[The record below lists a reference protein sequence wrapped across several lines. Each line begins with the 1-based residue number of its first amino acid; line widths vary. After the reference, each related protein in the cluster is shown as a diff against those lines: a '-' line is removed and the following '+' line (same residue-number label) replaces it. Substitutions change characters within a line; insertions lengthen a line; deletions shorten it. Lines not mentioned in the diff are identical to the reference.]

1 MFTYPVPYGR
11 HAHGGSGYAVVDLE
25 TTGFDAVGED
35 RIVEIAIVRIDAV
48 GRELGTYETL
58 VNPGRTTGAIGVHRI
73 SDDMVARAPTFEQIA
88 SSVLA
93 WLEGVVVVAHN
104 APFEDE
110 FLSAEFARVGIRPP
124 AQPALDTLPMAQSC
138 VPTANHRLGTVCE
151 WAGVRI
157 DGAHTAVG
165 DARAT
170 SQMLPRLLAARGAQ
184 VRWRHDLPRLGGV
197 MGGGYLPR
205 GISVAS
211 AISTHGSRL
220 GVVG

>member
-1 MFTYPVPYGR
+1 MFTYPVPYAR
-11 HAHGGSGYAVVDLE
+11 HAHGVSGYAVVDLE
-25 TTGFDAVGED
+25 TTGFDAVGVD

-48 GRELGTYETL
+48 GRELGVYETL
-58 VNPGRTTGAIGVHRI
+58 VNPGRTTGAIGVHQI
-73 SDDMVARAPTFEQIA
+73 SEAMVARAPTFEQIA

-104 APFEDE
+104 ACFEDA
-110 FLSAEFARVGIRPP
+110 FLTAEFARVGIRPP
-124 AQPALDTLPMAQSC
+124 AQPALDTLPMAQRC

-170 SQMLPRLLAARGAQ
+170 SQMLPRLLAARGARI
-184 VRWRHDLPRLGGV
+184 RWRHDLPRLSGM

-205 GISVAS
+205 SSCVAAAS
-211 AISTHGSRL
+211 NSPGSTL
-220 GVVG
+220 GVAG